1 MKYFSFR
8 ITLVCVKQ
16 NSAFRSFLL
25 TLIRFGV
32 NIIRICQPAGGD
44 FMNISSSLASLISV
58 PSDNIIYAVILF
70 VIGLVLIVKGGDV
83 FVDAATWIAEATG
96 IPKFIIGATVVS
108 FATTLPELL
117 VSSIAAA
124 KGQNDMAIGNAVG
137 SVTANIGLIMSISVL
152 CMPAVIK
159 RSSVALKGSLMIL
172 AVAAL
177 FAFSYDLDLNLWQSI
192 IMIAIFAVFMIEN
205 IISGKKSLSADSGE
219 VEKTEH
225 TGKQMALNI
234 VKFLIGAAAVVVGAD
249 LLVDDGTVIA
259 RHLGVSEAII
269 GVTIIA
275 IGTSLPELVTTLT
288 AVAKKQSELSIGNII
303 GANIIDLTLILPI
316 CAFLSGGT
324 LTVGKQSAF
333 LDMPVCLLVIAIA
346 IIPTLIFKKLSRW
359 QGALMVCIYIGYVA
373 VLVTNSSMHYLPF

>member
-1 MKYFSFR
+1 
-8 ITLVCVKQ
+8 
-16 NSAFRSFLL
+16 
-25 TLIRFGV
+25 
-32 NIIRICQPAGGD
+32 
-44 FMNISSSLASLISV
+44 MNISSSLASLISV

-159 RSSVALKGSLMIL
+159 RSSVAIKGSLMIL

-219 VEKTEH
+219 VIH
-225 TGKQMALNI
+225 PGKQMALNI

>member
-1 MKYFSFR
+1 
-8 ITLVCVKQ
+8 
-16 NSAFRSFLL
+16 
-25 TLIRFGV
+25 
-32 NIIRICQPAGGD
+32 
-44 FMNISSSLASLISV
+44 MNISSSLASLISV

-219 VEKTEH
+219 VEKMEH

-288 AVAKKQSELSIGNII
+288 AV
-303 GANIIDLTLILPI
+303 IDLTLILPI

>member
-1 MKYFSFR
+1 
-8 ITLVCVKQ
+8 
-16 NSAFRSFLL
+16 
-25 TLIRFGV
+25 
-32 NIIRICQPAGGD
+32 
-44 FMNISSSLASLISV
+44 
-58 PSDNIIYAVILF
+58 
-70 VIGLVLIVKGGDV
+70 
-83 FVDAATWIAEATG
+83 
-96 IPKFIIGATVVS
+96 
-108 FATTLPELL
+108 
-117 VSSIAAA
+117 
-124 KGQNDMAIGNAVG
+124 
-137 SVTANIGLIMSISVL
+137 MSISVL

-359 QGALMVCIYIGYVA
+359 QGALMLCIYIGYVA

>member
-1 MKYFSFR
+1 M
-8 ITLVCVKQ
+8 
-16 NSAFRSFLL
+16 
-25 TLIRFGV
+25 
-32 NIIRICQPAGGD
+32 
-44 FMNISSSLASLISV
+44 
-58 PSDNIIYAVILF
+58 YA
-70 VIGLVLIVKGGDV
+70 
-83 FVDAATWIAEATG
+83 
-96 IPKFIIGATVVS
+96 
-108 FATTLPELL
+108 
-117 VSSIAAA
+117 
-124 KGQNDMAIGNAVG
+124 
-137 SVTANIGLIMSISVL
+137 
-152 CMPAVIK
+152 AVIK

-205 IISGKKSLSADSGE
+205 IISGKKSLSADSDE

-275 IGTSLPELVTTLT
+275 VGTSLPELVTTLT

>member
-1 MKYFSFR
+1 
-8 ITLVCVKQ
+8 
-16 NSAFRSFLL
+16 
-25 TLIRFGV
+25 
-32 NIIRICQPAGGD
+32 
-44 FMNISSSLASLISV
+44 
-58 PSDNIIYAVILF
+58 
-70 VIGLVLIVKGGDV
+70 
-83 FVDAATWIAEATG
+83 
-96 IPKFIIGATVVS
+96 
-108 FATTLPELL
+108 
-117 VSSIAAA
+117 
-124 KGQNDMAIGNAVG
+124 
-137 SVTANIGLIMSISVL
+137 
-152 CMPAVIK
+152 MPAVIK

-225 TGKQMALNI
+225 AGKQMALNI

-359 QGALMVCIYIGYVA
+359 QGALMLCIYIGYVA

>member
-1 MKYFSFR
+1 
-8 ITLVCVKQ
+8 
-16 NSAFRSFLL
+16 
-25 TLIRFGV
+25 
-32 NIIRICQPAGGD
+32 
-44 FMNISSSLASLISV
+44 MNISSSLASLISV

-219 VEKTEH
+219 VEK
-225 TGKQMALNI
+225 LN
-234 VKFLIGAAAVVVGAD
+234 
-249 LLVDDGTVIA
+249 T
-259 RHLGVSEAII
+259 
-269 GVTIIA
+269 
-275 IGTSLPELVTTLT
+275 PE
-288 AVAKKQSELSIGNII
+288 
-303 GANIIDLTLILPI
+303 
-316 CAFLSGGT
+316 
-324 LTVGKQSAF
+324 
-333 LDMPVCLLVIAIA
+333 
-346 IIPTLIFKKLSRW
+346 SRW
-359 QGALMVCIYIGYVA
+359 RSI
-373 VLVTNSSMHYLPF
+373 

>member
-1 MKYFSFR
+1 
-8 ITLVCVKQ
+8 
-16 NSAFRSFLL
+16 
-25 TLIRFGV
+25 
-32 NIIRICQPAGGD
+32 
-44 FMNISSSLASLISV
+44 MNISSSLASLISV

-219 VEKTEH
+219 VEKMEH

-259 RHLGVSEAII
+259 R
-269 GVTIIA
+269 VTIIA

>member
-1 MKYFSFR
+1 
-8 ITLVCVKQ
+8 
-16 NSAFRSFLL
+16 
-25 TLIRFGV
+25 
-32 NIIRICQPAGGD
+32 
-44 FMNISSSLASLISV
+44 
-58 PSDNIIYAVILF
+58 
-70 VIGLVLIVKGGDV
+70 
-83 FVDAATWIAEATG
+83 
-96 IPKFIIGATVVS
+96 
-108 FATTLPELL
+108 
-117 VSSIAAA
+117 
-124 KGQNDMAIGNAVG
+124 
-137 SVTANIGLIMSISVL
+137 MSISVL

-359 QGALMVCIYIGYVA
+359 QGALMVCIYIGYGA

>member
-1 MKYFSFR
+1 
-8 ITLVCVKQ
+8 
-16 NSAFRSFLL
+16 
-25 TLIRFGV
+25 
-32 NIIRICQPAGGD
+32 
-44 FMNISSSLASLISV
+44 
-58 PSDNIIYAVILF
+58 
-70 VIGLVLIVKGGDV
+70 
-83 FVDAATWIAEATG
+83 
-96 IPKFIIGATVVS
+96 
-108 FATTLPELL
+108 
-117 VSSIAAA
+117 
-124 KGQNDMAIGNAVG
+124 
-137 SVTANIGLIMSISVL
+137 MSISVL

-219 VEKTEH
+219 VEKMEH

-303 GANIIDLTLILPI
+303 GANIIDLTLILTI

-359 QGALMVCIYIGYVA
+359 QGALMLCIYIGYVA

>member
-1 MKYFSFR
+1 
-8 ITLVCVKQ
+8 
-16 NSAFRSFLL
+16 
-25 TLIRFGV
+25 
-32 NIIRICQPAGGD
+32 
-44 FMNISSSLASLISV
+44 
-58 PSDNIIYAVILF
+58 
-70 VIGLVLIVKGGDV
+70 
-83 FVDAATWIAEATG
+83 
-96 IPKFIIGATVVS
+96 
-108 FATTLPELL
+108 
-117 VSSIAAA
+117 
-124 KGQNDMAIGNAVG
+124 
-137 SVTANIGLIMSISVL
+137 
-152 CMPAVIK
+152 
-159 RSSVALKGSLMIL
+159 MIL

-346 IIPTLIFKKLSRW
+346 IIPTSIFKKLSRW